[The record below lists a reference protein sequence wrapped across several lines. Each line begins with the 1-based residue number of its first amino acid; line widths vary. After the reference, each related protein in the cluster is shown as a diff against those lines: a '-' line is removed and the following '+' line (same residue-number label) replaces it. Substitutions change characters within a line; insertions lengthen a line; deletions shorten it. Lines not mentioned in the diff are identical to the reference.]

1 MEHGS
6 DYLMRLI
13 WWSAHQW
20 KRFKQGSIKVWVSM
34 EWDDCRCRTIWVPVS
49 QKDEKQ
55 LKSSTI
61 RILRSLKDSGSR
73 FFGRLK
79 KISDIPHMLLKRKIQ
94 NYSFL
99 YFLTMRQ
106 CKPWWELM
114 PGWTSK
120 KHFSLLVTQ
129 MQKSGWPSNKK
140 LCSFTCL
147 EGLFACK
154 LRHVSSA

>member
-13 WWSAHQW
+13 WWSAHQR

-61 RILRSLKDSGSR
+61 QILRSRKDSGSR
-73 FFGRLK
+73 FLDDWRKEVIYLICCWKERFK
-79 KISDIPHMLLKRKIQ
+79 TIASCISWRWD
-94 NYSFL
+94 N
-99 YFLTMRQ
+99 
-106 CKPWWELM
+106 
-114 PGWTSK
+114 GWTSK

-129 MQKSGWPSNKK
+129 MQKGGWPSDKK

-154 LRHVSSA
+154 SRHVSSA

>member
-61 RILRSLKDSGSR
+61 QILRSRKDSGSR
-73 FFGRLK
+73 FLDDWRKEVIYLICCWKERFK
-79 KISDIPHMLLKRKIQ
+79 TIASCISWRWDNVNLDENWCLAGPARSISAFWLLKCRKVDDPPTRSCVVSHAWRG
-94 NYSFL
+94 Y
-99 YFLTMRQ
+99 
-106 CKPWWELM
+106 
-114 PGWTSK
+114 
-120 KHFSLLVTQ
+120 LLV
-129 MQKSGWPSNKK
+129 N
-140 LCSFTCL
+140 
-147 EGLFACK
+147 
-154 LRHVSSA
+154 

>member
-61 RILRSLKDSGSR
+61 QILRSRKDSGSR
-73 FFGRLK
+73 FLDDWRKEVIYLICCWKERFK
-79 KISDIPHMLLKRKIQ
+79 TIASCISWRWD
-94 NYSFL
+94 N
-99 YFLTMRQ
+99 
-106 CKPWWELM
+106 
-114 PGWTSK
+114 GWTSK

-129 MQKSGWPSNKK
+129 MQKSGWPSDKK

-154 LRHVSSA
+154 SRHVSSA

>member
-61 RILRSLKDSGSR
+61 QILRSRKDSGSR
-73 FFGRLK
+73 FLDDWRKEVIYLICCWKERFK
-79 KISDIPHMLLKRKIQ
+79 TIASCISWRWD
-94 NYSFL
+94 N
-99 YFLTMRQ
+99 
-106 CKPWWELM
+106 
-114 PGWTSK
+114 GWTSK
-120 KHFSLLVTQ
+120 THFSLLVTQ
-129 MQKSGWPSNKK
+129 MQKSGWPSDKK

-154 LRHVSSA
+154 SRHVSSA